1 MSRQITIQGLA
12 RAVRY
17 LERAFLRYGDEAMAE
32 AFKTAGIDD
41 ETVGFVGEALDGI
54 SQMKL
59 LPERPERNCVV
70 CGDVTGSGPLD
81 EVNPRA
87 NAVYCS
93 NACRQKAYRKRKAD
107 RYGQKA
113 RRERPSVTKSE
124 SVTEA
129 LLGAAAQ
136 P

>member
-1 MSRQITIQGLA
+1 
-12 RAVRY
+12 
-17 LERAFLRYGDEAMAE
+17 
-32 AFKTAGIDD
+32 
-41 ETVGFVGEALDGI
+41 
-54 SQMKL
+54 MKL

-70 CGDVTGSGPLD
+70 CWDVTGSGPLD

-93 NACRQKAYRKRKAD
+93 NACRQKAYRKRKAA
-107 RYGQKA
+107 RYGKKA
-113 RRERPSVTKSE
+113 RSNRSSVSKAE

-129 LLGAAAQ
+129 PLETAVQ